1 MNMDELRDA
10 FAAWAIGEPFQNAF
24 EITQLLT
31 DPTPITEEGLREM
44 GLQQY
49 FGSCVWWA
57 GELRFTYEDDTLHFE
72 RREIKT
78 LGKLRLLLLGVGE

>member
-1 MNMDELRDA
+1 MNITELREA
-10 FAAWAIGEPFQNAF
+10 FAAWRTRPTMNAVDLLW
-24 EITQLLT
+24 LLT
-31 DPTPITEEGLREM
+31 DETPITEAGLREL
-44 GLQQY
+44 GFKQY

-78 LGKLRLLLLGVGE
+78 IGKLRMLLLGVGG